1 MRLLS
6 DGQLANCDI
15 FNRFLR
21 QQRQERLFAVWVELS
36 DEAVVK
42 KTMEALEGRGVHV
55 KFLGSKE
62 DALKILKEFIPPGV
76 DVMTGSSTTLNEI
89 GFVELLKSGNHPW
102 NNLKDK
108 IVSEKDPKKQA
119 ELRKKSILADYFL
132 GSVHAVSQSGEVIT
146 ASNTGSQLAPYAFS
160 SSNVV
165 WVVGTQKIV
174 SSLEEGLRRVH
185 EYCLPL
191 EDQRMKQAGF
201 KGCSIGKILIFER
214 ETLPFR
220 KVTLFFV
227 NEKLGF

>member
-1 MRLLS
+1 K
-6 DGQLANCDI
+6 
-15 FNRFLR
+15 
-21 QQRQERLFAVWVELS
+21 QERLFAVWVELP

-89 GFVELLKSGNHPW
+89 GFVELLKLGNHPW

>member
-1 MRLLS
+1 MINK
-6 DGQLANCDI
+6 D
-15 FNRFLR
+15 
-21 QQRQERLFAVWVELS
+21 ERLYAMWVELA

-42 KTMEALEGRGVHV
+42 RTIEALEGRGVHV
-55 KFLGSKE
+55 EFLRSKE
-62 DALKILKEFIPPGV
+62 DALKRLTEFIPPGV
-76 DVMTGSSTTLNEI
+76 DVMTASSTTLNEI
-89 GFVELLKSGNHPW
+89 GFVDLLKLGKHPW
-102 NNLKDK
+102 NNLKEK

-119 ELRKKSILADYFL
+119 ELRKKSVLADYFL
-132 GSVHAVSQSGEVIT
+132 GSVHAVTQSGEVIT
-146 ASNTGSQLAPYAFS
+146 ASNTGSQLAPYAYS

-174 SSLEEGLRRVH
+174 SNLEEGLRRVR

-191 EDQRMKQAGF
+191 EVKRMMQAGF
-201 KGCSIGKILIFER
+201 RGCEIGKILIFEK

>member
-1 MRLLS
+1 
-6 DGQLANCDI
+6 
-15 FNRFLR
+15 
-21 QQRQERLFAVWVELS
+21 VWVELA

-42 KTMEALEGRGVHV
+42 RTMEALEGRGVHV
-55 KFLGSKE
+55 EFLSSKE
-62 DALKILKEFIPPGV
+62 DALKRLTEFIPPGV
-76 DVMTGSSTTLNEI
+76 DVMTGSSVTLNEI
-89 GFVELLKSGNHPW
+89 GFVELLKSGKHPW

-108 IVSEKDPKKQA
+108 IVSEKDPQKQA

-160 SSNVV
+160 SNNVV

-174 SSLEEGLRRVH
+174 SSLEEGLRRVREH
-185 EYCLPL
+185 CLPL
-191 EDQRMKQAGF
+191 EDKRMKQAGF
-201 KGCSIGKILIFER
+201 KGCSIGKILIFEK

>member
-1 MRLLS
+1 M
-6 DGQLANCDI
+6 
-15 FNRFLR
+15 
-21 QQRQERLFAVWVELS
+21 WVELA
-36 DEAVVK
+36 DETVVK
-42 KTMEALEGRGVHV
+42 RTIEALEGRGVHV
-55 KFLGSKE
+55 ELLNTKE
-62 DALKILKEFIPPGV
+62 DALKRLTEFIPSGV

-89 GFVELLKSGNHPW
+89 GFVELLKSGKHPW

-108 IVSEKDPKKQA
+108 IVSEKDPLKQA

-132 GSVHAVSQSGEVIT
+132 GSVHAVSQAGEVVT

-174 SSLEEGLRRVH
+174 SSVEEGLRRVR

-191 EDQRMKQAGF
+191 EDKRMKQAGF
-201 KGCSIGKILIFER
+201 KGCSIGKILIFEK